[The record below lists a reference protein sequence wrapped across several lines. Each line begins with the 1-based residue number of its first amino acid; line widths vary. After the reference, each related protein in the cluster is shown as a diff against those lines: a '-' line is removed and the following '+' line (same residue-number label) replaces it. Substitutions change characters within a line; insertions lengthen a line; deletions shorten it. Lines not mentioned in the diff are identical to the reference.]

1 MHSAFGPAQGLTGLS
16 AVEYDGLAPHLT
28 NVEKH
33 PNLHP

>member
-1 MHSAFGPAQGLTGLS
+1 MHSAFGPAQGLTGLG